1 MLATQVSYLVEQRF
15 KLGKIDREEYEWQ
28 LNPPGPEGVG
38 PFVVYLAS
46 EEAAGINGKIF
57 YVSGGKIAVYSEPE
71 RKKTIF
77 KKEGIWTVEEL
88 RAQGPQLLL

>member
-1 MLATQVSYLVEQRF
+1 LVEQRF

-28 LNPPGPEGVG
+28 LSPQGPEKVG

-46 EEAAGINGKIF
+46 EEAAGLNGKIF
-57 YVSGGKIAVYSEPE
+57 YVSGGKIALYSEPE

-77 KKEGIWTVEEL
+77 NKEGIGTVEEL
-88 RAQGPQLLL
+88 RAQVPKLLL